1 MNTISRFPKGGN
13 GELSE
18 KGETILM
25 ISALDYLAQIAIK
38 EGHELAAHLI
48 SCAAEAVRED
58 EGILSDDESEDNVV
72 TFPGDFFPR

>member
-1 MNTISRFPKGGN
+1 MNTISRFPTGRN
-13 GELSE
+13 GEPSG
-18 KGETILM
+18 KSETILM

-58 EGILSDDESEDNVV
+58 EGIPSDDDLGDNVV